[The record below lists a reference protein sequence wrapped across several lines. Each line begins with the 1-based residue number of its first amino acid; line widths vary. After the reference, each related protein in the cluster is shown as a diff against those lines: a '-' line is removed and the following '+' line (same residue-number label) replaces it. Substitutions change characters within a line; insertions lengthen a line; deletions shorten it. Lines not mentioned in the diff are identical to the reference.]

1 MIMVTHD
8 VQIKQFA
15 NRIVKISDGKIV
27 GIEENK
33 YEDRMKSVDILN
45 KIVSGEIK
53 PEEGE

>member
-1 MIMVTHD
+1 M
-8 VQIKQFA
+8 
-15 NRIVKISDGKIV
+15 KISDGKIV